1 MKDAEIVELY
11 WQRDEKAI
19 QETTQKYAL
28 YDRIVVVEKI

>member
-19 QETTQKYAL
+19 QETTQKYGAYL
-28 YDRIVVVEKI
+28 SK